1 MKTMKKLVS
10 LSLVAVMMFA
20 LVACGGS
27 DIVGTW
33 SATEM
38 GIKVTYTFEDDGTGS
53 AETLGM
59 KMDLE
64 YEVDGDEITMK
75 VSMMGV
81 SEEDTYKFKIDG
93 DTLKLT
99 KDGETLELTRE

>member
-33 SATEM
+33 TTTQN
-38 GIKVTYTFEDDGTGS
+38 GVTVTYTFEEDGTGS
-53 AETLGM
+53 ANTAGIA
-59 KMDLE
+59 MDFE
-64 YEVDGDEITMK
+64 YEVDGNEISMK
-75 VSMMGV
+75 LSFFG
-81 SEEDTYKFKIDG
+81 ETQEGTGTFEIDG

-99 KDGETLELTRE
+99 IDGETAEFTRK